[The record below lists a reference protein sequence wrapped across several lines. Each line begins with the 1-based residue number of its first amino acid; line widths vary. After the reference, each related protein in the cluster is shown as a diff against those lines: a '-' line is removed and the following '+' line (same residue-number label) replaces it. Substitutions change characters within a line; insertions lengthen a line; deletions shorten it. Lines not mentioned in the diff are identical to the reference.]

1 MRSPLGAIG
10 AIALVLGS
18 SVGAPTD
25 ASANGSFA
33 MILEQNPFILH
44 FNEAMASDMERSRG
58 NDGVFTSLVEG
69 NLPVVLMHGMGDAA
83 GNPGMQRLR
92 KAVAT
97 HLNTYVTN
105 VQIGDSV
112 AADSSNSFFMK
123 FDTQVEIFAKQVA
136 ADPKLQKGFNAM
148 GFSQGNLLIRGYIER
163 FNDPP
168 VKNFISVHGPLA
180 GVGALPH
187 CAPTNFICKQINA
200 IISAAAYTDTVQG
213 KLAQAN
219 YFRDPRQIQ
228 AYLDHAL
235 FLPDINNEK
244 ASKRPEYKTR
254 FASLDHLALVRA
266 AQDTMVYPHE
276 SEWFGAY
283 ADGHWDV
290 VLPMNATTWYQQDSF
305 GLATLDAGGK
315 ITLYETP
322 GDHLQVSTA
331 ELLHWMDTHFVAPQ
345 TAASA

>member
-1 MRSPLGAIG
+1 MRSPLTAIG
-10 AIALVLGS
+10 AMALVLMGL
-18 SVGAPTD
+18 AD
-25 ASANGSFA
+25 ASAGADALATSKLSLIEA
-33 MILEQNPFILH
+33 SPFILR
-44 FNEAMASDMERSRG
+44 FDEAMAAEMAMSSAT
-58 NDGVFTSLVEG
+58 GVYAAGMDG

-92 KAVAT
+92 KAVAA

-123 FDTQVEIFAKQVA
+123 FDTQVDLFAKQVA
-136 ADPKLQKGFNAM
+136 NDPNLAEGFNAM

-163 FNDPP
+163 YNTPP

-187 CAPTNFICKQINA
+187 CAPTSFICKQINA
-200 IISAAAYTDTVQG
+200 IISTAAYTDTVQG

-219 YFRDPRQIQ
+219 YFRDPSQIA
-228 AYLDHAL
+228 AYLAHAL

-244 ASKRPEYKTR
+244 SVKTPEYKTR
-254 FASLDHLALVRA
+254 FASLTHLALVRA
-266 AQDTMVYPHE
+266 AHDTMVYPHE

-283 ADGHWDV
+283 ADGQSDV
-290 VLPMNATTWYQQDSF
+290 VLPMRSTQWYQQDSF
-305 GLATLDAGGK
+305 GLATLDDSGR

-331 ELLHWMDTHFVAPQ
+331 DLLGWIDAHFVNHAV
-345 TAASA
+345 TNA